1 MAFSL
6 FGIGKD
12 HSGDTKNKVVEIKVD
27 QIIPN
32 RYQPRKVFDQDGI
45 RELAQTID
53 EHGLLQ
59 PIVVREYESAKYEII
74 AGERR
79 YRAVKL
85 LSWETIPAIIE
96 KMSDKETASLALIE
110 NLQRSQLS
118 SVEEAQAY
126 RQLMDLNHLTQSAL
140 AKGMGKSQSF
150 VANKLRLLKLIK
162 PIQTAILDHRISER
176 HGRAMLDLDEKQQRE
191 MLMRVVN
198 ERLTVRQTEDE
209 VAKALGRPLPSEL
222 AKQRAEKKRQE
233 LADLEGTPTEESE
246 VEEAEKIEESV
257 EIPNQEKPKKKAKTN
272 RRRKK
277 ASTSKQTSK
286 ASDGRLALNTIKKS
300 IKLAT
305 DNGFTIT
312 THEKDNDDT
321 YQLVIEIPKK
331 Q

>member
-32 RYQPRKVFDQDGI
+32 RYQPRKVFNQDAI

-85 LSWETIPAIIE
+85 LNWDTVPAIIE

-118 SVEEAQAY
+118 SIEEAQAY
-126 RQLMDLNHLTQSAL
+126 RQLMDLNHLTQATL

-162 PIQTAILDHRISER
+162 PVQTAILDHRISER

-209 VAKALGRPLPSEL
+209 VAKVLGRPLPSEI

-233 LADLEGTPTEESE
+233 LADLEGLPEEEPATSTPD
-246 VEEAEKIEESV
+246 
-257 EIPNQEKPKKKAKTN
+257 KPVKKAATKKKPAK
-272 RRRKK
+272 RRHKK
-277 ASTSKQTSK
+277 TSKQP
-286 ASDGRLALNTIKKS
+286 AMANDARLALNTIKKS

-305 DNGFTIT
+305 DNGFTVT
-312 THEKDNDDT
+312 THEQDNDDT

>member
-6 FGIGKD
+6 FGIGKND
-12 HSGDTKNKVVEIKVD
+12 SDNTKNKVVEVKID

-59 PIVVREYESAKYEII
+59 PIVLREYEPAKYEII

-79 YRAVKL
+79 YRAMKL
-85 LSWETIPAIIE
+85 LKWEKAPAIIE
-96 KMSDKETASLALIE
+96 KMSDQETASLALIE

-126 RQLMDLNHLTQSAL
+126 RQLMDLNHLTQSQL

-150 VANKLRLLKLIK
+150 VANKLRLLRLIT
-162 PIQTAILDHRISER
+162 PVQTAILDHRITER
-176 HGRAMLDLDEKQQRE
+176 HGRALLDLDENQQRD
-191 MLMRVVN
+191 MLMRIVN

-209 VAKALGRPLPSEL
+209 VARLLGRPLPSEIAEL
-222 AKQRAEKKRQE
+222 KAAAKRKE
-233 LADLEGTPTEESE
+233 LASIEDHTEEVE
-246 VEEAEKIEESV
+246 VEKV
-257 EIPNQEKPKKKAKTN
+257 PVEKPIKK
-272 RRRKK
+272 
-277 ASTSKQTSK
+277 KQTSK
-286 ASDGRLALNTIKKS
+286 RKTAKKAQGKKTQQANDARLALNTIKKS

-305 DNGFTIT
+305 NEGFAIKMREEENGDI
-312 THEKDNDDT
+312 
-321 YQLVIEIPKK
+321 YQLTIEIPKK

>member
-12 HSGDTKNKVVEIKVD
+12 NAKEPKNKVVELKVD

-32 RYQPRKVFDQDGI
+32 RYQPRKVFNQDEI
-45 RELAQTID
+45 RELAQTIS

-59 PIVVREYESAKYEII
+59 PIIVREYEAAKYEII

-79 YRAVKL
+79 YRAIKTL
-85 LSWETIPAIIE
+85 DWETVPAIVE

-126 RQLMDLNHLTQSAL
+126 RRLMELNGLTQAAL
-140 AKGMGKSQSF
+140 AKGMGKSQSA

-162 PIQTAILDHRISER
+162 PVQTAILDHRISER
-176 HGRAMLDLDEKQQRE
+176 HGRAMLDLSETQQRE

-209 VAKALGRPLPSEL
+209 VAKLLGRPLPSEL
-222 AKQRAEKKRQE
+222 ARKREETRRQE
-233 LADLEGTPTEESE
+233 LADLAGLPEQEGAE
-246 VEEAEKIEESV
+246 V
-257 EIPNQEKPKKKAKTN
+257 PKKAPAKNTSSKSK
-272 RRRKK
+272 RKK
-277 ASTSKQTSK
+277 QKKSTTTTSR
-286 ASDGRLALNTIKKS
+286 ANDARLALNTIKKS
-300 IKLAT
+300 IKMAT
-305 DNGFTIT
+305 DNGFTIK
-312 THEKDNDDT
+312 THEENDDDS

>member
-6 FGIGKD
+6 FNFGK
-12 HSGDTKNKVVEIKVD
+12 SEGNDTKQKVVDIKLD

-32 RYQPRKVFDQDGI
+32 RYQPRQVFDKDGI

-59 PIVVREYESAKYEII
+59 PIVLREYEPAKYEII

-79 YRAVKL
+79 YRAMKL
-85 LSWETIPAIIE
+85 LQWETAPAIIE
-96 KMSDKETASLALIE
+96 KMSDHEAASLALVE

-126 RQLMDLNHLTQSAL
+126 RRLMDLNHLTQATL

-162 PIQTAILDHRISER
+162 PVQTAILDHRISER
-176 HGRAMLDLDEKQQRE
+176 HGRAMLDLDEKQQRD
-191 MLMRVVN
+191 MLMKVVN
-198 ERLTVRQTEDE
+198 NRLTVRQTEDE
-209 VAKALGRPLPSEL
+209 VARVLGRPLPSEI
-222 AKQRAEKKRQE
+222 AKQKAEARKQA
-233 LADLEGTPTEESE
+233 LSAIVP
-246 VEEAEKIEESV
+246 EAEPGQDV
-257 EIPNQEKPKKKAKTN
+257 PTPAPKKTKAKKSS
-272 RRRKK
+272 KK
-277 ASTSKQTSK
+277 AHPKTKRAKQIND
-286 ASDGRLALNTIKKS
+286 ARLALNTIKKS

-305 DNGFTIT
+305 DSGFAVT
-312 THEKDNDDT
+312 TKETDDDKA

>member
-32 RYQPRKVFDQDGI
+32 RYQPRKVFDQDAI

-85 LSWETIPAIIE
+85 LNWDTVPAIVE

-126 RQLMDLNHLTQSAL
+126 RRLMDLNHLTQAAL

-162 PIQTAILDHRISER
+162 PVQTAILDHRISER

-209 VAKALGRPLPSEL
+209 VARTLGRPLPSEL

-233 LADLEGTPTEESE
+233 LADLEGMPTEEPTT
-246 VEEAEKIEESV
+246 EEAVESSK
-257 EIPNQEKPKKKAKTN
+257 QAQPKKKKTSK
-272 RRRKK
+272 RPKK
-277 ASTSKQTSK
+277 SATSKQSAK
-286 ASDGRLALNTIKKS
+286 ANDARLALNTIKKS

-305 DNGFTIT
+305 DTGFTIT
-312 THEKDNDDT
+312 THEKDDDDT

>member
-6 FGIGKD
+6 FGIGKEN
-12 HSGDTKNKVVEIKVD
+12 SGDTKNKVVEIKVD
-27 QIIPN
+27 QITPN

-45 RELAQTID
+45 RELAETIA

-59 PIVVREYESAKYEII
+59 PIIVREYEPAKYEII

-85 LSWETIPAIIE
+85 LKWDTVPAIIE
-96 KMSDKETASLALIE
+96 KMSDQETASLALIE

-118 SVEEAQAY
+118 SIEEAQAY
-126 RQLMDLNHLTQSAL
+126 KQLMDLNHLTQSAL

-162 PIQTAILDHRISER
+162 PVQTAILDHRITER
-176 HGRAMLDLDEKQQRE
+176 HGRAMLDLDEGQQRA

-209 VAKALGRPLPSEL
+209 VAKELGRPLPSDL
-222 AKQRAEKKRQE
+222 AKQRAEKKRRE
-233 LADLEGTPTEESE
+233 LADLEGLPVDQGSTPTTEFVPDTETTKTKKNSKK
-246 VEEAEKIEESV
+246 A
-257 EIPNQEKPKKKAKTN
+257 PKKSSRQKKTTK
-272 RRRKK
+272 R
-277 ASTSKQTSK
+277 SKVS
-286 ASDGRLALNTIKKS
+286 ADPRLALNTIKKS
-300 IKLAT
+300 IRLAT
-305 DNGFTIT
+305 DNGFTIK
-312 THEKDNDDT
+312 THEQDSDDS

>member
-1 MAFSL
+1 
-6 FGIGKD
+6 
-12 HSGDTKNKVVEIKVD
+12 
-27 QIIPN
+27 
-32 RYQPRKVFDQDGI
+32 
-45 RELAQTID
+45 
-53 EHGLLQ
+53 
-59 PIVVREYESAKYEII
+59 
-74 AGERR
+74 
-79 YRAVKL
+79 
-85 LSWETIPAIIE
+85 
-96 KMSDKETASLALIE
+96 MSDKETASLALIE

-126 RQLMDLNHLTQSAL
+126 RRLMDLNHLTQAAL

-162 PIQTAILDHRISER
+162 PVQTAILDHRISER

-209 VAKALGRPLPSEL
+209 VARTLGRPLPSEL

-233 LADLEGTPTEESE
+233 LADLEGMPTEEPTTE
-246 VEEAEKIEESV
+246 ETVESSK
-257 EIPNQEKPKKKAKTN
+257 QTQLKKKKTSK
-272 RRRKK
+272 RRKK
-277 ASTSKQTSK
+277 SATSKQSAK
-286 ASDGRLALNTIKKS
+286 ANDARLALNTIKKS

-312 THEKDNDDT
+312 THEKDDDDT

>member
-32 RYQPRKVFDQDGI
+32 RYQPRKVFNQDAI

-85 LSWETIPAIIE
+85 LNWDTVPAIIE

-118 SVEEAQAY
+118 SIEEAQAY
-126 RQLMDLNHLTQSAL
+126 RQLMDLNHLTQATL

-162 PIQTAILDHRISER
+162 PVQTAILDHRISER
-176 HGRAMLDLDEKQQRE
+176 HGREMLDLYEKQKRE

-209 VAKALGRPLPSEL
+209 VAKVLGRPLPSEI

-233 LADLEGTPTEESE
+233 LADLEGLPEEEPATSTPD
-246 VEEAEKIEESV
+246 
-257 EIPNQEKPKKKAKTN
+257 KPVKKAATKKKPAK
-272 RRRKK
+272 RRHKK
-277 ASTSKQTSK
+277 TSKQP
-286 ASDGRLALNTIKKS
+286 AMANDARLALNTIKKS

-305 DNGFTIT
+305 DNGFTVT
-312 THEKDNDDT
+312 THEQDNDDT